1 MGHPQYMGDRRAQAG
16 ESSKRK
22 YNTLTRSWRRR
33 NWRVFLAIGCVCGTL
48 LLGSLFASRLLPN
61 FAWTLGLVGGAAAAF
76 FLIAWLSPPGWVENW
91 QLGSWGEQATA
102 KALGDLAH
110 EGWMVLHDLPAG
122 RGNVDHIVI
131 GPGGVFLLDS
141 KRLSGSVL
149 VRDGVVT
156 VRRPDDPDLTYQHTG
171 AVHLLHL
178 ARQTHDRIL
187 AATRINTWVAPVMV
201 LWADFPQGE
210 AEDRCAYVHGD
221 RIAEWLRSKPQT
233 IAPQRVPQVADAVR
247 AAWVRDAL

>member
-1 MGHPQYMGDRRAQAG
+1 VAPSELASVLSHRLRLRRAA
-16 ESSKRK
+16 
-22 YNTLTRSWRRR
+22 TRFAL
-33 NWRVFLAIGCVCGTL
+33 RVAPVAELCVDPRPGRW
-48 LLGSLFASRLLPN
+48 GRGRLLPHRV
-61 FAWTLGLVGGAAAAF
+61 AQ
-76 FLIAWLSPPGWVENW
+76 SSGWVENW

-102 KALGDLAH
+102 KALGDLEH
-110 EGWMVLHDLPAG
+110 EGWTVLHDLPAG

-156 VRRPDDPDLTYQHTG
+156 VSRPDDPDLTYQHTG

-233 IAPQRVPQVADAVR
+233 IAPQRVRQVADAVR